1 MINLIVGTKGSG
13 KTKTLIDLI
22 NTAAKNTK
30 GNVVCIEKGLKLT
43 YDLDYSVRL
52 VDIEQFGVS
61 GFDAF
66 YGFIAGILA
75 GNYDITHIFIDATFK
90 IGGRDIP
97 AFENMILKLE
107 KLISAHGAEITFTV
121 SCDISEIP
129 EDIKKYVIN
138 NK

>member
-1 MINLIVGTKGSG
+1 MIKLIVGTKGSG
-13 KTKTLIDLI
+13 KTKALI
-22 NTAAKNTK
+22 NLINAAAKTTT

-52 VDIEQFGVS
+52 VDIEQFAVS

-66 YGFIAGILA
+66 YGFIAGVLA

-90 IGGRDIP
+90 IGGYDIP

-107 KLISAHGAEITFTV
+107 KLLATHGAEITFTV
-121 SCDISEIP
+121 SCDASELP
-129 EDIKKYVIN
+129 EDIKKYII
-138 NK
+138 

>member
-1 MINLIVGTKGSG
+1 MIKLIVGTKGSG
-13 KTKTLIDLI
+13 KTKALITLI
-22 NTAAKNTK
+22 NAAAKSTK

-97 AFENMILKLE
+97 AFEQMILKLE
-107 KLISAHGAEITFTV
+107 KLLTVHGAEITFTV
-121 SCDISEIP
+121 SCDVSEIP
-129 EDIKKYVIN
+129 DDIQKYIIN
-138 NK
+138 K

>member
-1 MINLIVGTKGSG
+1 MITLIVGTQGYG
-13 KTKTLIDLI
+13 KTKALISLI
-22 NTAAKNTK
+22 NEAAKNTN

-43 YDLDYSVRL
+43 YDIDYSVRL
-52 VDIEQFGVS
+52 VDIEQFDIS

-97 AFENMILKLE
+97 GLEAMILKLE
-107 KLISAHGAEITFTV
+107 KLLDFHGAEITFTV
-121 SCDISEIP
+121 SCDVSELP
-129 EDIKKYVIN
+129 EDIKKYII
-138 NK
+138 KQ